1 MNNTE
6 TTATIGTPE
15 DVPFGDTSLGEALGA
30 SAYIFAV
37 LSGFALLVWALSK
50 L

>member
-15 DVPFGDTSLGEALGA
+15 DVPFGDTDLGNALGA
-30 SAYIFAV
+30 SAFAFAI
-37 LSGFALLVWALSK
+37 LSGFALIIWALSK
-50 L
+50 V